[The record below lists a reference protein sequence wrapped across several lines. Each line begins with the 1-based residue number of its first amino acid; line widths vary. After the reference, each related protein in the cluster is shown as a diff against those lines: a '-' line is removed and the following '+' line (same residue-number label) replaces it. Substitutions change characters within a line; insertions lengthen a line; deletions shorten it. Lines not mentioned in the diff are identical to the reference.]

1 MIAKHTITETK
12 MYIHILRF
20 RSSGNEGGRSG
31 GGRGMHEEKEEWEG
45 NLWQYV
51 TSQVEPGMGINRER
65 IMLKD
70 RRVDLLSR
78 YILPS

>member
-1 MIAKHTITETK
+1 
-12 MYIHILRF
+12 
-20 RSSGNEGGRSG
+20 
-31 GGRGMHEEKEEWEG
+31 MHEEKEEWEG